1 MWRTPAR
8 VGGPDERA
16 VLLAPVLGLGGG
28 HHEEGVDA
36 LERGDRGLLVG
47 VLADPDV
54 ALDVGGA
61 PGVADEQAQVEAEV
75 GSGEGAGDQPAEGS
89 GGPGDGNHVVGN
101 LRGGVLHSGG
111 GRGRPEHPDVPALR
125 HVLGEP
131 VRPVALPLVEPDRPG
146 VALQDAQVRR
156 LVAHRAPE
164 EVVPDGRPPPGR
176 PDVEHPQLEQ
186 AGELRVVGGPGPGEA
201 DERAV
206 PLGDPHHVAPLEGA
220 APVVDALLDPH
231 PALGQDLLRDQP
243 GVGVVPAVQVQ
254 LAQRL
259 GVGRA
264 RAADRDVGGEA
275 HGSIVWNARPAI
287 TAAETSPV
295 TRWPR

>member
-89 GGPGDGNHVVGN
+89 GGPGDSNHVVGN
-101 LRGGVLHSGG
+101 LAEASCIPAAAGDDRSIRTCRPSGTSSVN
-111 GRGRPEHPDVPALR
+111 PS
-125 HVLGEP
+125 
-131 VRPVALPLVEPDRPG
+131 VR
-146 VALQDAQVRR
+146 
-156 LVAHRAPE
+156 
-164 EVVPDGRPPPGR
+164 
-176 PDVEHPQLEQ
+176 
-186 AGELRVVGGPGPGEA
+186 
-201 DERAV
+201 
-206 PLGDPHHVAPLEGA
+206 
-220 APVVDALLDPH
+220 
-231 PALGQDLLRDQP
+231 
-243 GVGVVPAVQVQ
+243 
-254 LAQRL
+254 
-259 GVGRA
+259 
-264 RAADRDVGGEA
+264 
-275 HGSIVWNARPAI
+275 
-287 TAAETSPV
+287 
-295 TRWPR
+295 